1 MKHNLVLAL
10 KGAAIGGTMLVPGV
24 SGGTMAMMLNIYDKL
39 ILALST
45 FRRHKRASLK
55 VLAWFCAGAAVGMV
69 LLAQPLSR
77 LMGAFPHPVG
87 YFFVGAVLGSVP
99 LVYRK
104 ASVQRISWRV
114 PVYILLG
121 AGIALLLSVLPS
133 VAGSG
138 GGAFHPLLLLPIGV
152 VAAAALVLP
161 GISISHLMLVLGL
174 YDKLLQ
180 AISCLDFVYLLPFG
194 IGMLLGI
201 ALTVKALERMLSKHP
216 QATYLLILGFM
227 IASVAAVFPGL
238 PPINEAAACLV
249 AALAGFGLLY
259 GLSHRRA
266 RA

>member
-1 MKHNLVLAL
+1 M
-10 KGAAIGGTMLVPGV
+10 
-24 SGGTMAMMLNIYDKL
+24 
-39 ILALST
+39 
-45 FRRHKRASLK
+45 
-55 VLAWFCAGAAVGMV
+55 
-69 LLAQPLSR
+69 
-77 LMGAFPHPVG
+77 
-87 YFFVGAVLGSVP
+87 
-99 LVYRK
+99 
-104 ASVQRISWRV
+104 
-114 PVYILLG
+114 
-121 AGIALLLSVLPS
+121 LPS